1 MCSFFSQ
8 KRKEGELLYADLG
21 DFKPAHQDGG
31 MTSVQISP
39 PTTLGPLKKPPQ
51 YENTEYADIS
61 QFLKKKEQNP
71 AIQVEEKKPE
81 ETQEQIPTA
90 TAATT
95 PAAQQEAENQEQKGG
110 DAKL

>member
-51 YENTEYADIS
+51 YEITEYADIS

-95 PAAQQEAENQEQKGG
+95 PAAQQEA
-110 DAKL
+110 